1 MAGKKPDQRHFV
13 FLDRDGVINVERG
26 DYTTTIEQWEWAEGA
41 LEGLKM
47 LAEAG
52 YGVIVITNQAC
63 IAKGLQTE
71 EKLSIL
77 HDFMIRRIRENG
89 GDILRIYHCPHQTS
103 DSCSCRKPSPGM
115 ILRAA
120 DDFRIPLHETFF
132 IGDSLRDMEAGRRA
146 GVRTIFIDTGISTDS
161 PQTQFAP
168 GEFRADDLVDA
179 VKIVFRET
187 EKSSYRGIDAETS
200 SA

>member
-1 MAGKKPDQRHFV
+1 
-13 FLDRDGVINVERG
+13 
-26 DYTTTIEQWEWAEGA
+26 
-41 LEGLKM
+41 M

-71 EKLSIL
+71 QGLAKL
-77 HDFMIRRIRENG
+77 HDFMTRNIREYG
-89 GDILRIYHCPHQTS
+89 GDILRIYHCPHETQ
-103 DSCSCRKPSPGM
+103 DGCSCRKPAPGM
-115 ILRAA
+115 ILQAA
-120 DDFRIPLHETFF
+120 EDFHIPLLETFF

-146 GVRTIFIDTGISTDS
+146 GVRTILIDTGLSSDS
-161 PQTQFAP
+161 PRTQFAP
-168 GEFRADDLVDA
+168 GEFRADNLVDA

-187 EKSSYRGIDAETS
+187 EISSYRGIDAETS